1 MQFLFSR
8 PYFHVFF
15 KPVITVLSKKSQSD
29 GCSWGKRYS
38 RVLESLLWVLTAGLQ
53 SAAHGLRSHCISATL
68 GLVQP
73 SRVLADRPAFCPR
86 RQKLKREVEFSFS
99 APHIRRKTRGVLQFS
114 VCFRERQGK
123 SFMFAFLF
131 SFYSHWLNHSNF
143 FSFLSYLIL
152 SLFISP
158 RSSFTSRLN
167 AVLCQIEVETNFTC
181 VFLTIADASIWQVFE
196 SHVSSLARSYDR
208 KKKLRLKKHGPRIKL
223 TYCELVLT
231 VLARSSFWKGDGEF
245 LLTVLFVSVRCR
257 WIKIRQCNPT
267 DLCWVIW
274 RSREEF
280 CWVQAEWRE
289 V

>member
-1 MQFLFSR
+1 MPFLFSR

-86 RQKLKREVEFSFS
+86 RQKLKREVEFGFS
-99 APHIRRKTRGVLQFS
+99 APHIRRKTGGVLQFS
-114 VCFRERQGK
+114 VCFRERQRK

-158 RSSFTSRLN
+158 RSSFASRLN
-167 AVLCQIEVETNFTC
+167 AVSCHIEVETNFTC
-181 VFLTIADASIWQVFE
+181 VFLTIADASICQVFE
-196 SHVSSLARSYDR
+196 SHVSSLAQKEDAEV
-208 KKKLRLKKHGPRIKL
+208 KE
-223 TYCELVLT
+223 TW
-231 VLARSSFWKGDGEF
+231 SSHKTD
-245 LLTVLFVSVRCR
+245 VRWC
-257 WIKIRQCNPT
+257 
-267 DLCWVIW
+267 L
-274 RSREEF
+274 
-280 CWVQAEWRE
+280 
-289 V
+289 